1 MRSAIT
7 ISALALS
14 LAACSFAPVHERP
27 AAPVA
32 AAWQTGGQRDAPDA
46 AAAAEIGW
54 RDFYSEPA
62 LQRLIAQALEHNRDL
77 RAAILNIE
85 AARAQYGIRRADE
98 LPSIGAGA
106 SAARQ
111 RVPGDLSPSGRST
124 ISEQYQVDIGV
135 TGFELDFFG
144 RVRSLRDAALAEY
157 LATEEARRAAQIGLV
172 AQVAGAWLS
181 QRAAAEQIALLES
194 TITSRER
201 SLALVRLRHDAGVA
215 SELDLRQSEGLLEG
229 ARAELAEA
237 RRIGLQARNAL
248 ELLVG
253 QPLDD
258 AQLRGAAPLDQTGLG
273 PALSAGLPSELLVR
287 RPDIV
292 AAEQRLRA
300 ANANIGAARAA
311 FFPRIALTGA
321 FGTASSD
328 LSGLFGGGSGIWRFA
343 PQLSLPIFDG
353 GRNQANLDL
362 AEVRREL
369 AIVDYE
375 RSVQSAFR
383 EVADALAAR
392 STIDD
397 RIRALRAQAAAATRS
412 VELAE
417 LRYRSG
423 VDSQLQWLDAQRS
436 QLAVEQGLLAART
449 AELANRIELYKVLGG
464 GWNEFSSPAGAAR
477 P

>member
-1 MRSAIT
+1 MRAAFT
-7 ISALALS
+7 IPALALS

-32 AAWQTGGQRDAPDA
+32 AAWQVIGQPDAPEA
-46 AAAAEIGW
+46 TAAAEIGW
-54 RDFYSEPA
+54 RDFYSEPV
-62 LQRLIAQALEHNRDL
+62 LQQLIALSLEHNRDL

-98 LPSIGAGA
+98 LPTIGAGA
-106 SAARQ
+106 SATRQ
-111 RVPGDLSPSGRST
+111 RVPADLSPSGRSA

-172 AQVAGAWLS
+172 AQVAGTWLS
-181 QRAAAEQIALLES
+181 HQSAAEQIALLER
-194 TITSRER
+194 TISSRES
-201 SLALVRLRHDAGVA
+201 SLALVRLRYDSGVA
-215 SELDLRQSEGLLEG
+215 SELDLRQAEGLLEG
-229 ARAELAEA
+229 AKAELAEA
-237 RRIGLQARNAL
+237 RRIGLQSRNAL

-253 QPLDD
+253 RPLDD
-258 AQLRGAAPLDQTGLG
+258 AQLRGATSLDRVGLG
-273 PALSAGLPSELLVR
+273 PALAAGLPSELLAR

-292 AAEQRLRA
+292 AVEQRLRA

-321 FGTASSD
+321 LGTASSD
-328 LSGLFGGGSGIWRFA
+328 LSGLFGGGSGIWRFV
-343 PQLSLPIFDG
+343 PQISLPIFDG
-353 GRNQANLDL
+353 GRNQASLDL
-362 AEVRREL
+362 AEVRRDI
-369 AIVDYE
+369 AVVDYE
-375 RSVQSAFR
+375 RAVQSAFR

-397 RIRALRAQAAAATRS
+397 RIRALRAQAAAAARS

-464 GWNEFSSPAGAAR
+464 GWTERSSTSGAVR
-477 P
+477 S

>member
-1 MRSAIT
+1 MRTALSV
-7 ISALALS
+7 SVLALS

-27 AAPVA
+27 PAPVA
-32 AAWQTGGQRDAPDA
+32 GAWQIDGKAVAPA
-46 AAAAEIGW
+46 QAAAAEIGW
-54 RDFYSEPA
+54 RDFYTEPV
-62 LQRLIAQALEHNRDL
+62 LRRLIGLALEHNRDL
-77 RAAILNIE
+77 RAAVLNIE

-98 LPSIGAGA
+98 LPTIGAGA

-111 RVPGDLSPSGRST
+111 RVPGDLSPSGRSA
-124 ISEQYQVDIGV
+124 ISEQYQVDVGV

-144 RVRSLRDAALAEY
+144 RVRSLSDAALAEY
-157 LATEEARRAAQIGLV
+157 LATEEARRAAQIGLI

-181 QRAAAEQIALLES
+181 ERAAAEQIELLES
-194 TITSRER
+194 TIVSRER
-201 SLALVRLRHDAGVA
+201 SLDLVKLRTDAGVA
-215 SELDLRQSEGLLEG
+215 SELDLRQAEGLLEG

-237 RRIGLQARNAL
+237 RRIRMQARNAL

-253 QPLDD
+253 QPLDN
-258 AQLRGAAPLDQTGLG
+258 AMLAEAGRLDSAGLG
-273 PALSAGLPSELLVR
+273 PPLEAGLPSAMLER
-287 RPDIV
+287 RPDIL

-300 ANANIGAARAA
+300 ANASIGAARAA

-321 FGTASSD
+321 LGTASSD

-362 AEVRREL
+362 AEVRRDL
-369 AIVDYE
+369 AVVGYE
-375 RSVQSAFR
+375 RSVQGAFR

-392 STIDD
+392 STIGD
-397 RIRALRAQAAAATRS
+397 RIRALRAQAAAAARS

-436 QLAVEQGLLAART
+436 LLAVQQSLLAARAT
-449 AELANRIELYKVLGG
+449 ELANRIELYKVLGG
-464 GWNEFSSPAGAAR
+464 GWNEHSEAAGAAR
-477 P
+477 S